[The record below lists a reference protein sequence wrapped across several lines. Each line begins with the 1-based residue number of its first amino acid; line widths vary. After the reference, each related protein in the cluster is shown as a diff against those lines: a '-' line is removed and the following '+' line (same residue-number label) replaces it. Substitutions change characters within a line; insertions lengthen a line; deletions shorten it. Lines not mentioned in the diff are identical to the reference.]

1 MGEASVN
8 SSILKVFSSIDHN
21 ETDYQTKKVTTRPNC
36 KHLQTTNLMWLK
48 TEICLRK
55 KENIPNIAT
64 SLIVKDFAGWS
75 IYRQIGISVVILIRK
90 TIAT

>member
-8 SSILKVFSSIDHN
+8 SSILKVFLSIDHN
-21 ETDYQTKKVTTRPNC
+21 ETDYQTKKKKLTRPNC

-55 KENIPNIAT
+55 KRKHSEH
-64 SLIVKDFAGWS
+64 LEFRWS
-75 IYRQIGISVVILIRK
+75 F
-90 TIAT
+90 